1 MALIASR
8 TSRTSRSARRRQQ
21 QPTMRRG
28 GLLRR
33 YRWTEFGLLILPGL
47 VLLTASSQ
55 LWLAVNLDPNTTLNM
70 HSLPLA
76 NGMLPMLEFMAAV
89 FVVHI
94 VLTIFFRKADQI
106 LLPLVSLLTGLGIIM
121 MTRLGPDILPPDGP
135 IPNLGSRQLQWAIVA
150 LGVCLATMF
159 VLRNVEW
166 LSRYKYTWMLFCFAV
181 LIPAIING
189 IKTLHGGD
197 PTRDILDV
205 GFLKIQPS
213 EFLKIGVAIFF
224 AAYLN
229 DNLDMIARGYYRLGF
244 LRLPPLRQLGPLIF
258 ILALSLAS
266 FLIIRELG
274 LALLIY
280 GLFLCMTYLAT
291 NKFSYVFVSLL
302 AFVVLAYVGYL
313 ILPYVRARFTAITF
327 NPLVGTN
334 TVAYNNYVE
343 NTGSQVFQ
351 GLINLASGGVIGS
364 GLGLGA
370 PWLTSVI
377 ESDMVLTAYG
387 EELGLAGLFAIIGI
401 YLLIIYRGFRIA
413 AQANDTFSK
422 LLAAGL
428 TCVFAIQTL
437 IISAGNLKIMPLTG
451 IPLPFLSNGV
461 NALVANF
468 IIVGI
473 LLRISHNTAVEN
485 EGLY

>member
-8 TSRTSRSARRRQQ
+8 TSRTSRRRQQ
-21 QPTMRRG
+21 QPAIRRG

-55 LWLAVNLDPNTTLNM
+55 LWLAVNLDSNTTLNM
-70 HSLPLA
+70 NSLPLA
-76 NGMLPMLEFMAAV
+76 NGMLPMLEFMVAV

-121 MTRLGPDILPPDGP
+121 MTRLGPNIGT
-135 IPNLGSRQLQWAIVA
+135 PNLGTRQLQWAIVA

-159 VLRNVEW
+159 VLRNIEW

-302 AFVVLAYVGYL
+302 TFIVLAYVGYL
-313 ILPYVRARFTAITF
+313 ILPYVRARFIAVTF

-334 TVAYNNYVE
+334 TLAYNNYVE
-343 NTGSQVFQ
+343 NAGSQVFQ
-351 GLINLASGGVIGS
+351 GLLNLASGGVIGS

-387 EELGLAGLFAIIGI
+387 EELGLAGLFAIIAI
-401 YLLIIYRGFRIA
+401 YLLIIHRGFRIA